1 MSLKQQ
7 SNIVDEVE
15 ERVNHVE
22 QNLENTILTTKKEKG
37 HSKE

>member
-37 HSKE
+37 HSQE